1 MQNLFELLKA
11 ASQRNPNK
19 TAIHWNQKR
28 YSYSE
33 YYRNTLKIAN
43 GIKHLPLSH
52 TKPILV
58 ITHERPEDLFAF
70 LAIMALGHFY
80 VPVGADLPK
89 DRLNS
94 IVQTFG
100 VEHILSTMTTD
111 IPGVISITRLLEEN
125 EAAELEEIAYLKSKP
140 AFGMFTSGST
150 GVPKLVLKS
159 HRSILEMCESF
170 IRVFHFTEDDVYGN
184 QVSFEFDSSLKSIFL
199 SLYLGATISLI
210 SQKSFMFPKMVTDT
224 INQTGVNRLIWSTF
238 GLKLLERFQIFKTER
253 IPKVKTVLFSGE
265 PMPIKTVR
273 YWMEHVDAD
282 YYNVYA
288 PTEVSFNCTFHP
300 VKADEP
306 DASGRLPIGKP
317 IIGSEILIV
326 KENGEEAGVGESGE
340 IYVLGCG
347 LAMGYYNNPEK
358 TRESFV
364 QNPLH
369 SCYPET
375 AYRTGDIG
383 YFDEEGILHF
393 MGRRDYQIKHL
404 GYRIELGEIEDAV
417 MQLNEVKNCVC
428 LYKKEERKIIAFIE
442 GGLEEKAVLDHLS
455 KKLPKYML
463 PKQIIFRESFPLNR
477 NNKID
482 RKELEKEI

>member
-11 ASQRNPNK
+11 ANQNKSNK
-19 TAIHWNQKR
+19 TAIYWNQKE

-33 YYRNTLKIAN
+33 YYQNTLKIAN
-43 GIKHLPLSH
+43 GLKKLPLSD

-58 ITHERPEDLFAF
+58 IIDERPEDLFTF

-80 VPVGADLPK
+80 VPVGAGLPK
-89 DRLNS
+89 DRLDS
-94 IVQTFG
+94 MLQTFQI
-100 VEHILSTMTTD
+100 EHILSTLTLD
-111 IPGVISITRLLEEN
+111 IPGVISITKLMEEN
-125 EAAELEEIAYLKSKP
+125 EALEIREIPYLKSKP

-170 IRVFHFTEDDVYGN
+170 VKVFHFTEEDVYGN

-199 SLYLGATISLI
+199 SLYQGAAISLI
-210 SQKSFMFPKMVTDT
+210 PQKHFMFPKLVMDT
-224 INQTGVNRLIWSTF
+224 INQTNVNRLIWSTF
-238 GLKLLERFQIFKTER
+238 GLKLLERFQIFKTEH

-265 PMPIKTVR
+265 PMPIKTIR
-273 YWMEHVDAD
+273 YWLEHLAAD

-288 PTEVSFNCTFHP
+288 PTEVSFNCSYYP
-300 VKADEP
+300 VKADNLDNWE
-306 DASGRLPIGKP
+306 RLPIGKP
-317 IIGSEILIV
+317 ISGNQILII
-326 KENGEEAGVGESGE
+326 KENGEEAKAGESGE

-347 LAMGYYNNPEK
+347 LAMGYYNNPER
-358 TRESFV
+358 TAESFV
-364 QNPLH
+364 QNPLQ

-375 AYRTGDIG
+375 AYRTGDQG
-383 YFDEEGILHF
+383 YFDEEGNLHF
-393 MGRRDYQIKHL
+393 MGRLDYQIKHL

-417 MQLNEVKNCVC
+417 MQLSEVKNCAC
-428 LYKKEERKIIAFIE
+428 LYKKEEQKIIAFVE
-442 GGLEEKAVLDHLS
+442 GNLEEKAVFDYLS
-455 KKLPKYML
+455 EKLPRYML
-463 PKQIIFRESFPLNR
+463 PKQIIFKETFPLNR